1 MLLSRSCSPPTG
13 PGRAHVAFLGL
24 RADHTSAHS
33 LALGLAVETDPF
45 RAGMPY
51 FVCSLLQV
59 QQSKRRAERTTAALW
74 RAIPK
79 GQMRTAWCAAF
90 AAIAAALRTT
100 HRRALLLSPAS
111 LYPLA
116 ARAEPLPAG
125 RKELYA
131 LVCAAAW
138 VLDRAAGGR

>member
-1 MLLSRSCSPPTG
+1 MPCAQP
-13 PGRAHVAFLGL
+13 FLE
-24 RADHTSAHS
+24 R
-33 LALGLAVETDPF
+33 
-45 RAGMPY
+45 
-51 FVCSLLQV
+51 C
-59 QQSKRRAERTTAALW
+59 SKRHAERTTAALW
-74 RAIPK
+74 RLIPK
-79 GQMRTAWCAAF
+79 GQMRTALCAAC
-90 AAIAAALRTT
+90 ATIAAALRTT

-138 VLDRAAGGR
+138 ALDRAAGGP

>member
-1 MLLSRSCSPPTG
+1 MLL
-13 PGRAHVAFLGL
+13 FF
-24 RADHTSAHS
+24 ADHSSAHR
-33 LALGLAVETDPF
+33 LALDLAVETGRLFARVHGFCP
-45 RAGMPY
+45 
-51 FVCSLLQV
+51 CSQHFLERC
-59 QQSKRRAERTTAALW
+59 SKRHAERTTAALW

-79 GQMRTAWCAAF
+79 GQMHRTTF
-90 AAIAAALRTT
+90 AALCATIAAALRTT

>member
-1 MLLSRSCSPPTG
+1 
-13 PGRAHVAFLGL
+13 
-24 RADHTSAHS
+24 
-33 LALGLAVETDPF
+33 
-45 RAGMPY
+45 
-51 FVCSLLQV
+51 
-59 QQSKRRAERTTAALW
+59 
-74 RAIPK
+74 
-79 GQMRTAWCAAF
+79 MRTALCAAF

-138 VLDRAAGGR
+138 VRNRAAGVADDGDAAFLLTTRVKRPLLRVLAPSPAPPETPAPPPARRRAAFPRPATLLRSQRRRATAPGPPEVASCAQRMQFTIQ

>member
-1 MLLSRSCSPPTG
+1 MLVASTG
-13 PGRAHVAFLGL
+13 EPFEPVLLFF
-24 RADHTSAHS
+24 ADHSSAHR
-33 LALGLAVETDPF
+33 LALDLAVATCL
-45 RAGMPY
+45 
-51 FVCSLLQV
+51 FVRVELSFCSFCR
-59 QQSKRRAERTTAALW
+59 QQNKRHVERTTAALW

-79 GQMRTAWCAAF
+79 GQMRTTLCAAF
-90 AAIAAALRTT
+90 ASIAAALRTT

-116 ARAEPLPAG
+116 ARAEPLPEG

-138 VLDRAAGGR
+138 PLNRAAGGR

>member
-1 MLLSRSCSPPTG
+1 MLSIFASLQRCSR
-13 PGRAHVAFLGL
+13 RH
-24 RADHTSAHS
+24 
-33 LALGLAVETDPF
+33 
-45 RAGMPY
+45 
-51 FVCSLLQV
+51 
-59 QQSKRRAERTTAALW
+59 AERTTAAL
-74 RAIPK
+74 RQAAHK
-79 GQMRTAWCAAF
+79 GQMRTALCAAF
-90 AAIAAALRTT
+90 AGIAAALRTT

-138 VLDRAAGGR
+138 VRNRAAGGR

>member
-1 MLLSRSCSPPTG
+1 MSLQPSIVSLCS
-13 PGRAHVAFLGL
+13 AAEQH
-24 RADHTSAHS
+24 
-33 LALGLAVETDPF
+33 
-45 RAGMPY
+45 
-51 FVCSLLQV
+51 
-59 QQSKRRAERTTAALW
+59 AERIAALW
-74 RAIPK
+74 RLISK
-79 GQMRTAWCAAF
+79 GQMHRTAAF
-90 AAIAAALRTT
+90 AACATIAAALRTT

-138 VLDRAAGGR
+138 VHHRAAGGR

>member
-1 MLLSRSCSPPTG
+1 MRLSFCSFARG
-13 PGRAHVAFLGL
+13 AN
-24 RADHTSAHS
+24 D
-33 LALGLAVETDPF
+33 
-45 RAGMPY
+45 
-51 FVCSLLQV
+51 
-59 QQSKRRAERTTAALW
+59 RTATAALW
-74 RAIPK
+74 RAIHK
-79 GQMRTAWCAAF
+79 GQMRTALCAAF

-138 VLDRAAGGR
+138 VHHRAAGGR

>member
-1 MLLSRSCSPPTG
+1 MLLFLASARTTPRRAVWLWIWQSRRVGFSRG
-13 PGRAHVAFLGL
+13 YGGFHFNVLL
-24 RADHTSAHS
+24 SAGAAS
-33 LALGLAVETDPF
+33 
-45 RAGMPY
+45 
-51 FVCSLLQV
+51 
-59 QQSKRRAERTTAALW
+59 AERTTAALW
-74 RAIPK
+74 QAAHK
-79 GQMRTAWCAAF
+79 GPMRTALCAAF

-138 VLDRAAGGR
+138 VHHRAAGGR

>member
-1 MLLSRSCSPPTG
+1 
-13 PGRAHVAFLGL
+13 
-24 RADHTSAHS
+24 
-33 LALGLAVETDPF
+33 
-45 RAGMPY
+45 
-51 FVCSLLQV
+51 
-59 QQSKRRAERTTAALW
+59 
-74 RAIPK
+74 
-79 GQMRTAWCAAF
+79 MRTALCAAF

-138 VLDRAAGGR
+138 PFKSSRGGSLMTAMLPSC

>member
-1 MLLSRSCSPPTG
+1 MLS
-13 PGRAHVAFLGL
+13 L
-24 RADHTSAHS
+24 RGAA
-33 LALGLAVETDPF
+33 
-45 RAGMPY
+45 
-51 FVCSLLQV
+51 
-59 QQSKRRAERTTAALW
+59 SKQANAERTTAALW
-74 RAIPK
+74 RLIPK
-79 GQMRTAWCAAF
+79 GPMRTALCAAF
-90 AAIAAALRTT
+90 ASIAAALRTT

-138 VLDRAAGGR
+138 VLNRAAGGR

>member
-1 MLLSRSCSPPTG
+1 M
-13 PGRAHVAFLGL
+13 
-24 RADHTSAHS
+24 
-33 LALGLAVETDPF
+33 LALFAE
-45 RAGMPY
+45 
-51 FVCSLLQV
+51 V
-59 QQSKRRAERTTAALW
+59 QQSNTLRTTAALW

-79 GQMRTAWCAAF
+79 GPMRTALCAAF
-90 AAIAAALRTT
+90 ATIAAALRTT

-131 LVCAAAW
+131 LVCAAAR
-138 VLDRAAGGR
+138 VRNRAAGGR

>member
-1 MLLSRSCSPPTG
+1 MSLQCKATRRENNCSTVATTHKG
-13 PGRAHVAFLGL
+13 P
-24 RADHTSAHS
+24 
-33 LALGLAVETDPF
+33 
-45 RAGMPY
+45 
-51 FVCSLLQV
+51 
-59 QQSKRRAERTTAALW
+59 
-74 RAIPK
+74 
-79 GQMRTAWCAAF
+79 MRTALCAAF

-138 VLDRAAGGR
+138 VHHRAAGGR